1 MLEDLFKK
9 MSKDKER
16 ETNFLVESLNAD
28 KSFLT
33 SRDYLEKR
41 LAGVDEVIR
50 NNSHE
55 LYYNR
60 KFHLQNLYEDKEK
73 IDQKLLKVILG
84 LTLDK
89 NESDYKMKQLKKI
102 CIKYKINNPII
113 GES

>member
-1 MLEDLFKK
+1 MNVQDGSINRNKVLKALYVRDPIRENAHMLEDLFKQ
-9 MSKDKER
+9 MNKDKER
-16 ETNFLVESLNAD
+16 GTNFLKESLNAD
-28 KSFLT
+28 KSFFT

-73 IDQKLLKVILG
+73 ID
-84 LTLDK
+84 
-89 NESDYKMKQLKKI
+89 
-102 CIKYKINNPII
+102 
-113 GES
+113 